1 MNIIILQGRLTK
13 EPEIRFTTTN
23 NTKIASFTLAVNRNY
38 VEETDFISCVA
49 YSKTADIIEKYLHK
63 GNLVTIHGSMQIR
76 KWTDKENNNREK
88 TEVVISEV
96 YFNQSKG
103 ASEEKKEEKEEVV
116 EEQVDFFAG
125 DSDLPF

>member
-116 EEQVDFFAG
+116 EEQIDFFAG

>member
-49 YSKTADIIEKYLHK
+49 YSKTADIVEKYLHK

-103 ASEEKKEEKEEVV
+103 TSEEKKEEKEEVV